1 MPRNLPMTGDDILAR
16 LRKNAAARRA
26 LIDSGYTDDQI
37 ARLYADLATLPSY
50 HGGAHAFPTV
60 KEQHLENRKVAAALR
75 KASAVLAA
83 SAYGDCLSVLSVDDG
98 SIELLRAKCS
108 NRPSAVELIE
118 AIADEIAERP
128 PLTYSLVRRMKL
140 ETWVIL
146 GCLQMLDKAWP
157 SSPSAP
163 SRPRKGMNACAAML
177 ASIILGKKITAN
189 AVTQANKSGR
199 RKYYRE

>member
-1 MPRNLPMTGDDILAR
+1 MPRNVPMTGAAIRAR
-16 LRKNAAARRA
+16 LQKSAAARRA
-26 LIDSGYTDDQI
+26 LIDGGYPDDHI
-37 ARLYADLATLPSY
+37 GRLYDDLATLPAY
-50 HGGAHAFPTV
+50 HRGAHEFPTV
-60 KEQHLENRKVAAALR
+60 KEQQQENKRVSAALR

-83 SAYGDCLSVLSVDDG
+83 SAYGNCLSVLDVGDG
-98 SIELLRAKCS
+98 KIELLRAKCS

-118 AIADEIAERP
+118 TIADDIAERP
-128 PLTYSLVRRMKL
+128 PLTRSTVRRMKL

-146 GCLQMLDKAWP
+146 GCLQMLDNAWP

-177 ASIILGKKITAN
+177 ASIILSKKITAN